1 MGLNVDHWAARSLP
15 RLLSVQGDKLISQR
29 ILRSLISCCVTWRTV
44 GHPKDINDCRIHL
57 INPLLKRKK
66 SSLESVET
74 LQLRLHLRPVST
86 YFSVIV
92 ISEETPP
99 WPPPGG
105 RLCSMQEIDP
115 SIAVLINASRQ
126 RGLGKTCYFLI
137 FFFSRE
143 FSLPSAAAELISFS
157 NYQKSRPLYC
167 FGRLRSLSCRLV
179 AATSVIL
186 LLLGCPPSTQP
197 LRLRF

>member
-1 MGLNVDHWAARSLP
+1 MGCTFTATTAFRAGRRANIAEDP
-15 RLLSVQGDKLISQR
+15 RKFHFLLCDLANR
-29 ILRSLISCCVTWRTV
+29 W
-44 GHPKDINDCRIHL
+44 PPDDCRIHL

-86 YFSVIV
+86 YFSFIV

-105 RLCSMQEIDP
+105 RLCSVQEIDP

-143 FSLPSAAAELISFS
+143 FSLPSAAAELICFS

-186 LLLGCPPSTQP
+186 LLLGCPPSTP
-197 LRLRF
+197 PPPRLRF